1 MPLDNSPLVRLF
13 VPAEDDGDSFIYTE
27 LLDRSKGKGNNV
39 NRLIKTFYHRS
50 REEFDDQ
57 MPAIKELCDWGKVR
71 AYTRLSTRS
80 FEKVSKVFVQLV
92 VDAALSGNHSSQRR
106 MYSRALGTVTPVK
119 KVWLLDVDAIT
130 ETTKILAIQLREK
143 GYLLAEIPSK
153 KGCHLIVRPFDE
165 RPWLVGRG
173 WADWGDISLHKDN
186 PTNLYIPDGAA

>member
-1 MPLDNSPLVRLF
+1 MIDNSQLVRGF
-13 VPAEDDGDSFIYTE
+13 VPTEDDGDSFIYTE

-50 REEFDDQ
+50 REEFDEQ

-71 AYTRLSTRS
+71 AYTRLGTRS

-92 VDAALSGNHSSQRR
+92 VDAALSGNHQSQKR

-119 KVWLLDVDAIT
+119 KVWLLDVDELT
-130 ETTKILAIQLREK
+130 EQTKQLGIQLLMDSH
-143 GYLLAEIPSK
+143 LLATIPSR
-153 KGCHLIVRPFDE
+153 KGCHYIIRPFDE
-165 RPWLVGRG
+165 RTYTGSRG
-173 WADWGDISLHKDN
+173 WNVFGDVQLHKDN

>member
-1 MPLDNSPLVRLF
+1 MSLDNSPLVRLF

-71 AYTRLSTRS
+71 AYTRLGTRS

-92 VDAALSGNHSSQRR
+92 VDAALSGNHSSQKR

-119 KVWLLDVDAIT
+119 KVWLLDVDIMNE
-130 ETTKILAIQLREK
+130 ETAYVANVLDDHSL
-143 GYLLAEIPSK
+143 LLANIPSR
-153 KGCHLIVRPFDE
+153 KGCHYIIKPFHLDSLYPGGLPE
-165 RPWLVGRG
+165 G
-173 WADWGDISLHKDN
+173 ISLHKDN